1 QAWNVLA
8 LDGSNWQK
16 IDLFN
21 FQTDI
26 EGRVVENISKR
37 CGGFLRQLSLRGCL
51 SVGDAAMRT
60 FAQNCR
66 NIENLNLNGCTKI
79 TDSTCISLS
88 KFCSKLKFLDL
99 TSCVTLTNNS
109 LKAVSEGCR
118 NLEHLNISWCD
129 QMTKDGIEALVRGCG
144 GLRALFLR
152 GCTQL
157 DDEALKH
164 LHKHCPELM
173 TINMQSCT
181 LVSDEGLV
189 SLCRGCHKLEILCLS
204 GCSNITDASLT
215 ALGFNCPRLKILEG
229 ARCSHLTDAGFT
241 VLARNCHEL
250 EKMDLEECILRKGT
264 TNTKIPSTISV
275 PRSVPAL
282 RRSRSGA
289 FGVSAP
295 ALGAAL
301 LRFVQRFCAW
311 CLVLCTWDS
320 VLDAPRRSVHAPRRS
335 TLWRLDARCTHLDA
349 RRLVHA
355 PRRSA
360 LRRFDA
366 RCTYIDAWCVD
377 ASTLGARTSTL
388 DASALRCSVHA
399 PRRSVRRRLDAR
411 CTHLDASTL
420 GACTS
425 TLDASA
431 LRRSVHAPR
440 RLAHRRL
447 DARCTHLDARRFDA
461 RCTHLDAR
469 RFGARR
475 LVRRRLAA
483 RCTRLDARCTHLDAR
498 RFDARYTHL
507 DARRLALRR
516 SVHAPRRATLW
527 RFDAQCT
534 HLDARRFG
542 VRRSCI
548 DASTLSARTTMSG
561 FHRCVT
567 CQAKLPANNPHDD
580 CVSCLGL
587 DHAASALADRAY
599 CQLCAGFQTRTL
611 RQRARK
617 AVGGRSPSSGSSHT
631 ISAPPS
637 SAFTPPVAA
646 QPPRSPSSQ
655 LTAGQRS
662 PARRTRERSRS
673 PSSRGARPRRES
685 RSRSRSPRRRRY
697 SRSPRRGRR
706 HQETSG
712 VAELTSKM
720 SQFMEV
726 MMGQQSLLMT
736 LANVVPRAPELPT
749 GPVAGQPVVPPPV
762 PHGQPQEVW
771 DVDAVSRD
779 ASDAEPL
786 FEEGTEPEVTSQH
799 SEQDDPEVLDTNDPM
814 WSVVERAA
822 RHLGVDWPAS
832 EPTRR
837 SLFELPSA
845 HTLQSRILPAFPD
858 FIKEVQSTWGA
869 PASTPATS
877 RKAAAFNMHGASEAG
892 LASFPPVG
900 AAFAALVKAP
910 TLSGLA
916 KDPSC
921 PNRQCRITEAH
932 LKKGYAAATE
942 AVRLSNVASLLTVYQ
957 AALLRDLPEC
967 PSAALRTELGTV
979 AQLLVKLAQLNARA
993 QGRSIASLVVARRQ
1007 LWLSQARVQEPDKV
1021 PLLDAPI
1028 SPGHTFGPAVEEMLQ
1043 RSVKAREASQQ
1054 LAKMWPS
1061 KPFQPR
1067 RPQERQWRRAPPQQ
1081 QAQSRGSMTAPSGV
1095 SARGQP
1101 AFVTDNTLVQLSIHC
1116 PRLQALSLSHC
1127 ELITDDGIRHLSNS
1141 TCGHERLQVVELD
1154 NCPLITDVTLEHLK
1168 SCPNLERI
1176 ELYDCQQVTRL
1187 GIKRIRAHLPEIKVH
1202 AYFAPVTPPPSVGGS
1217 GQRLCRCCII
1227 L

>member
-1 QAWNVLA
+1 MKHSNQTKAIPDMA
-8 LDGSNWQK
+8 LTERINESSTVTEVSCHVSG
-16 IDLFN
+16 FYPP
-21 FQTDI
+21 
-26 EGRVVENISKR
+26 EVEVRWVSDR
-37 CGGFLRQLSLRGCL
+37 QRQLED
-51 SVGDAAMRT
+51 SVQSGMLLPN
-60 FAQNCR
+60 Q
-66 NIENLNLNGCTKI
+66 
-79 TDSTCISLS
+79 
-88 KFCSKLKFLDL
+88 
-99 TSCVTLTNNS
+99 
-109 LKAVSEGCR
+109 
-118 NLEHLNISWCD
+118 
-129 QMTKDGIEALVRGCG
+129 DG
-144 GLRALFLR
+144 
-152 GCTQL
+152 TYQ
-157 DDEALKH
+157 
-164 LHKHCPELM
+164 
-173 TINMQSCT
+173 
-181 LVSDEGLV
+181 
-189 SLCRGCHKLEILCLS
+189 
-204 GCSNITDASLT
+204 
-215 ALGFNCPRLKILEG
+215 
-229 ARCSHLTDAGFT
+229 
-241 VLARNCHEL
+241 
-250 EKMDLEECILRKGT
+250 LRKT
-264 TNTKIPSTISV
+264 LMLYPEE
-275 PRSVPAL
+275 L
-282 RRSRSGA
+282 RRHNYSCQVEHSSFPNTRTLKWGRKREETGGVFGA
-289 FGVSAP
+289 S

-301 LRFVQRFCAW
+301 RRFVQRFCAS

-320 VLDAPRRSVHAPRRS
+320 VLDAPRRF
-335 TLWRLDARCTHLDA
+335 DARCTHLDA
-349 RRLVHA
+349 RCVDARCTHLDT
-355 PRRSA
+355 
-360 LRRFDA
+360 RRFDA
-366 RCTYIDAWCVD
+366 RCTYIDARRLVRRRSVHAPRRFG

-388 DASALRCSVHA
+388 DASAL
-399 PRRSVRRRLDAR
+399 DAWR
-411 CTHLDASTL
+411 IDASTL
-420 GACTS
+420 GARASTLDALTLGARTS

-431 LRRSVHAPR
+431 LDASA
-440 RLAHRRL
+440 L
-447 DARCTHLDARRFDA
+447 DASTLGARTSTLGARTSTLRRFDA

-475 LVRRRLAA
+475 SVHAPP
-483 RCTRLDARCTHLDAR
+483 
-498 RFDARYTHL
+498 
-507 DARRLALRR
+507 R
-516 SVHAPRRATLW
+516 SVHAPRRFGASTLGA
-527 RFDAQCT
+527 RT
-534 HLDARRFG
+534 STLDASTLGARTSTLDASALRRSVYAPRRF
-542 VRRSCI
+542 S
-548 DASTLSARTTMSG
+548 ASTLSARTTMSG

-567 CQAKLPANNPHDD
+567 CQAKLPASDPHDD
-580 CVSCLGL
+580 CVSCLGP

-631 ISAPPS
+631 ILAPPS
-637 SAFTPPVAA
+637 SAFTPPVVA

-662 PARRTRERSRS
+662 PARRARERSRS

-685 RSRSRSPRRRRY
+685 RSRSRLPRRRRY

-749 GPVAGQPVVPPPV
+749 GPVAGQLVVPPPV

-771 DVDAVSRD
+771 DVYAVSRD

-786 FEEGTEPEVTSQH
+786 FDEGTEPEVTSQH

-1101 AFVTDNTLVQLSIHC
+1101 AFVRPQRGGWR
-1116 PRLQALSLSHC
+1116 PR
-1127 ELITDDGIRHLSNS
+1127 GGGKPRP
-1141 TCGHERLQVVELD
+1141 R
-1154 NCPLITDVTLEHLK
+1154 
-1168 SCPNLERI
+1168 
-1176 ELYDCQQVTRL
+1176 
-1187 GIKRIRAHLPEIKVH
+1187 
-1202 AYFAPVTPPPSVGGS
+1202 GS
-1217 GQRLCRCCII
+1217 GQAPQPHFNSDNGGSNVWLIAVVCGLVILLVGLVLGVVWMVRKKKNNRRNSATGRGQQPINIRLSVMAVTRRGLPSDEKKACGSAGIGTAGTEIPERE
-1227 L
+1227 LK

>member
-1 QAWNVLA
+1 
-8 LDGSNWQK
+8 
-16 IDLFN
+16 
-21 FQTDI
+21 
-26 EGRVVENISKR
+26 
-37 CGGFLRQLSLRGCL
+37 
-51 SVGDAAMRT
+51 M
-60 FAQNCR
+60 
-66 NIENLNLNGCTKI
+66 
-79 TDSTCISLS
+79 
-88 KFCSKLKFLDL
+88 
-99 TSCVTLTNNS
+99 
-109 LKAVSEGCR
+109 
-118 NLEHLNISWCD
+118 HLN
-129 QMTKDGIEALVRGCG
+129 A
-144 GLRALFLR
+144 
-152 GCTQL
+152 
-157 DDEALKH
+157 
-164 LHKHCPELM
+164 
-173 TINMQSCT
+173 
-181 LVSDEGLV
+181 
-189 SLCRGCHKLEILCLS
+189 
-204 GCSNITDASLT
+204 
-215 ALGFNCPRLKILEG
+215 
-229 ARCSHLTDAGFT
+229 
-241 VLARNCHEL
+241 
-250 EKMDLEECILRKGT
+250 
-264 TNTKIPSTISV
+264 
-275 PRSVPAL
+275 
-282 RRSRSGA
+282 
-289 FGVSAP
+289 
-295 ALGAAL
+295 
-301 LRFVQRFCAW
+301 
-311 CLVLCTWDS
+311 
-320 VLDAPRRSVHAPRRS
+320 RRSVHAPRRFGAS
-335 TLWRLDARCTHLDA
+335 TLGAHTSTLGARRLARRRLDAQCTRLDASALRRSVHAPRRFGARRLAHRRVDARCTHLDA
-349 RRLVHA
+349 RRSTLGASTRRRSVHA

-360 LRRFDA
+360 L
-366 RCTYIDAWCVD
+366 DAWRVD

-388 DASALRCSVHA
+388 NASAFRRSAFLVSALLHLVQRFGALCSASALGAYARTSTLNASAFRRSVHAPPRSVHAPRRFGASTLSARTSTLNASAFRRSVHAPPRSVHAPRRFGASTLSARTSTLNASAFRRSVHAPPRSVHA
-399 PRRSVRRRLDAR
+399 PRRSTLGASTPRRSVHAPRRSMHAPRRSTLRRFDAR
-411 CTHLDASTL
+411 CTHLDARRFGASTL
-420 GACTS
+420 GARTS

-440 RLAHRRL
+440 RSTLRRSTL
-447 DARCTHLDARRFDA
+447 GASTPRRSVHAPRRSTLRRFDA

-469 RFGARR
+469 RFGAST
-475 LVRRRLAA
+475 LGVR
-483 RCTRLDARCTHLDAR
+483 TST
-498 RFDARYTHL
+498 
-507 DARRLALRR
+507 LRR
-516 SVHAPRRATLW
+516 STL
-527 RFDAQCT
+527 
-534 HLDARRFG
+534 G
-542 VRRSCI
+542 
-548 DASTLSARTTMSG
+548 ASTLSVRTTMSG

-567 CQAKLPANNPHDD
+567 CQAKLPASDPHDD
-580 CVSCLGL
+580 CVSCLGP

-1101 AFVTDNTLVQLSIHC
+1101 AFVRPQRGGWR
-1116 PRLQALSLSHC
+1116 PR
-1127 ELITDDGIRHLSNS
+1127 GGGRP
-1141 TCGHERLQVVELD
+1141 R
-1154 NCPLITDVTLEHLK
+1154 P
-1168 SCPNLERI
+1168 R
-1176 ELYDCQQVTRL
+1176 
-1187 GIKRIRAHLPEIKVH
+1187 
-1202 AYFAPVTPPPSVGGS
+1202 GS
-1217 GQRLCRCCII
+1217 GQAPRERAQPKQP
-1227 L
+1227 

>member
-1 QAWNVLA
+1 MAN
-8 LDGSNWQK
+8 
-16 IDLFN
+16 
-21 FQTDI
+21 
-26 EGRVVENISKR
+26 
-37 CGGFLRQLSLRGCL
+37 
-51 SVGDAAMRT
+51 
-60 FAQNCR
+60 
-66 NIENLNLNGCTKI
+66 
-79 TDSTCISLS
+79 
-88 KFCSKLKFLDL
+88 
-99 TSCVTLTNNS
+99 
-109 LKAVSEGCR
+109 
-118 NLEHLNISWCD
+118 
-129 QMTKDGIEALVRGCG
+129 
-144 GLRALFLR
+144 
-152 GCTQL
+152 
-157 DDEALKH
+157 
-164 LHKHCPELM
+164 
-173 TINMQSCT
+173 
-181 LVSDEGLV
+181 
-189 SLCRGCHKLEILCLS
+189 
-204 GCSNITDASLT
+204 
-215 ALGFNCPRLKILEG
+215 
-229 ARCSHLTDAGFT
+229 
-241 VLARNCHEL
+241 
-250 EKMDLEECILRKGT
+250 GT
-264 TNTKIPSTISV
+264 TENTRCLVNTFQV
-275 PRSVPAL
+275 FGDV
-282 RRSRSGA
+282 GA

-320 VLDAPRRSVHAPRRS
+320 VLDAPRRSTLGAS
-335 TLWRLDARCTHLDA
+335 TLGAHTSTLGARRLVPRRLDARCTHLDA
-349 RRLVHA
+349 RR
-355 PRRSA
+355 
-360 LRRFDA
+360 F
-366 RCTYIDAWCVD
+366 
-377 ASTLGARTSTL
+377 GA
-388 DASALRCSVHA
+388 
-399 PRRSVRRRLDAR
+399 
-411 CTHLDASTL
+411 
-420 GACTS
+420 
-425 TLDASA
+425 
-431 LRRSVHAPR
+431 R

-447 DARCTHLDARRFDA
+447 DARCTHLDARRF
-461 RCTHLDAR
+461 
-469 RFGARR
+469 GARR
-475 LVRRRLAA
+475 LAHRRLDA

-498 RFDARYTHL
+498 RFG
-507 DARRLALRR
+507 ARRLAHRR
-516 SVHAPRRATLW
+516 L
-527 RFDAQCT
+527 DARCTRLDARCT

-542 VRRSCI
+542 ASTLGAHTSTLGARRLVPRRLDARCTHLDARRFGARRLAHRRLDARCTHLDARRFGARRLAHRRLDARCTHLDARRFGARRLAHRRLDARCTHLDARRFGARRLAHRRLDARCTHLDARRFGASTLGAHTSTLGARRLVPRRLDARCTHLDARRFGARRLAHRRLDARCTHLDARRFGARRLAHRRLDARCTHLDARRFGARRLAHRRLDARCTHLDARRFGARRLAHRRLDARCTHLDARRFGARRLAHRRLDARCTHLDARRFGASTLGARTSTLDASALDAWRIDASTLGARTSTLDASALDARRIDASTLGARASTLGARTSTLDALALRHSVHAPRRSTLRRSTLGASTPRRSVHAPRRLTLRRFDAQRTHLDASALNAQRI
-548 DASTLSARTTMSG
+548 GASTLSARTTMSG

-567 CQAKLPANNPHDD
+567 CQAKLPASDPHDD
-580 CVSCLGL
+580 CVLCLGP

-599 CQLCAGFQTRTL
+599 CQLCVGFQTRAL

-631 ISAPPS
+631 ISATPS
-637 SAFTPPVAA
+637 SAFTPPVVA

-662 PARRTRERSRS
+662 PARRARERSRS
-673 PSSRGARPRRES
+673 PSSRGARPRRGS
-685 RSRSRSPRRRRY
+685 RSRSQSPRRRRY
-697 SRSPRRGRR
+697 SRSPRRGRQR
-706 HQETSG
+706 QETSG

-749 GPVAGQPVVPPPV
+749 GPVAGQLVVPPPV

-786 FEEGTEPEVTSQH
+786 FDEGTEPEVTSQH
-799 SEQDDPEVLDTNDPM
+799 SEQDDPEVLDTNDPT

-869 PASTPATS
+869 PASIPATS

-900 AAFAALVKAP
+900 AAFAALVKAS
-910 TLSGLA
+910 TLSGPA

-1101 AFVTDNTLVQLSIHC
+1101 AFVRPQRGGWR
-1116 PRLQALSLSHC
+1116 PR
-1127 ELITDDGIRHLSNS
+1127 GGGKPRP
-1141 TCGHERLQVVELD
+1141 R
-1154 NCPLITDVTLEHLK
+1154 
-1168 SCPNLERI
+1168 
-1176 ELYDCQQVTRL
+1176 
-1187 GIKRIRAHLPEIKVH
+1187 
-1202 AYFAPVTPPPSVGGS
+1202 GS
-1217 GQRLCRCCII
+1217 GQAPQKISY
-1227 L
+1227 

>member
-1 QAWNVLA
+1 
-8 LDGSNWQK
+8 
-16 IDLFN
+16 
-21 FQTDI
+21 
-26 EGRVVENISKR
+26 
-37 CGGFLRQLSLRGCL
+37 
-51 SVGDAAMRT
+51 M
-60 FAQNCR
+60 
-66 NIENLNLNGCTKI
+66 
-79 TDSTCISLS
+79 
-88 KFCSKLKFLDL
+88 
-99 TSCVTLTNNS
+99 
-109 LKAVSEGCR
+109 
-118 NLEHLNISWCD
+118 
-129 QMTKDGIEALVRGCG
+129 
-144 GLRALFLR
+144 
-152 GCTQL
+152 
-157 DDEALKH
+157 
-164 LHKHCPELM
+164 
-173 TINMQSCT
+173 
-181 LVSDEGLV
+181 
-189 SLCRGCHKLEILCLS
+189 
-204 GCSNITDASLT
+204 
-215 ALGFNCPRLKILEG
+215 
-229 ARCSHLTDAGFT
+229 
-241 VLARNCHEL
+241 
-250 EKMDLEECILRKGT
+250 
-264 TNTKIPSTISV
+264 
-275 PRSVPAL
+275 
-282 RRSRSGA
+282 
-289 FGVSAP
+289 
-295 ALGAAL
+295 LGAS
-301 LRFVQRFCAW
+301 
-311 CLVLCTWDS
+311 T
-320 VLDAPRRSVHAPRRS
+320 PRRS
-335 TLWRLDARCTHLDA
+335 
-349 RRLVHA
+349 VHA

-366 RCTYIDAWCVD
+366 RCTYIDARRSTHGASTPRRSVHAPRRSVHAPRRSVHTPRRSTLCARTSTLDASALDAWRIDASTLGARTSTFDARCTHLD
-377 ASTLGARTSTL
+377 ARRFGASTLGARTSTL
-388 DASALRCSVHA
+388 DASAL
-399 PRRSVRRRLDAR
+399 D
-411 CTHLDASTL
+411 T
-420 GACTS
+420 
-425 TLDASA
+425 
-431 LRRSVHAPR
+431 
-440 RLAHRRL
+440 
-447 DARCTHLDARRFDA
+447 
-461 RCTHLDAR
+461 
-469 RFGARR
+469 
-475 LVRRRLAA
+475 
-483 RCTRLDARCTHLDAR
+483 
-498 RFDARYTHL
+498 
-507 DARRLALRR
+507 
-516 SVHAPRRATLW
+516 W
-527 RFDAQCT
+527 
-534 HLDARRFG
+534 
-542 VRRSCI
+542 CI
-548 DASTLSARTTMSG
+548 DALMLSPRTTMSG

-567 CQAKLPANNPHDD
+567 CQAKLPASDPHDD
-580 CVSCLGL
+580 CVSCLGQ

-1043 RSVKAREASQQ
+1043 RSVKEHEASQQ

-1067 RPQERQWRRAPPQQ
+1067 RPQERQWRIAPPQQ
-1081 QAQSRGSMTAPSGV
+1081 QAQSRGSKTAPSV

-1101 AFVTDNTLVQLSIHC
+1101 AFARPQRRGWRPRGGGKPC
-1116 PRLQALSLSHC
+1116 PRGSDQAP
-1127 ELITDDGIRHLSNS
+1127 R
-1141 TCGHERLQVVELD
+1141 ERAQ
-1154 NCPLITDVTLEHLK
+1154 P
-1168 SCPNLERI
+1168 
-1176 ELYDCQQVTRL
+1176 
-1187 GIKRIRAHLPEIKVH
+1187 KRP
-1202 AYFAPVTPPPSVGGS
+1202 
-1217 GQRLCRCCII
+1217 
-1227 L
+1227 

>member
-1 QAWNVLA
+1 MLGARTST
-8 LDGSNWQK
+8 LDARCTHLDARCFGTSTLGARTSTLDARCVDTSTLGARTSMLDARCTHLDTRRFDARCTY
-16 IDLFN
+16 IDA
-21 FQTDI
+21 
-26 EGRVVENISKR
+26 RR
-37 CGGFLRQLSLRGCL
+37 
-51 SVGDAAMRT
+51 
-60 FAQNCR
+60 
-66 NIENLNLNGCTKI
+66 
-79 TDSTCISLS
+79 
-88 KFCSKLKFLDL
+88 
-99 TSCVTLTNNS
+99 
-109 LKAVSEGCR
+109 
-118 NLEHLNISWCD
+118 
-129 QMTKDGIEALVRGCG
+129 LVRRR
-144 GLRALFLR
+144 LDTR
-152 GCTQL
+152 CTHL
-157 DDEALKH
+157 DARCTH
-164 LHKHCPELM
+164 LDARRFCA
-173 TINMQSCT
+173 ST
-181 LVSDEGLV
+181 LGARTSTLDAW
-189 SLCRGCHKLEILCLS
+189 HI
-204 GCSNITDASLT
+204 DASTL
-215 ALGFNCPRLKILEG
+215 G
-229 ARCSHLTDAGFT
+229 ART
-241 VLARNCHEL
+241 
-250 EKMDLEECILRKGT
+250 
-264 TNTKIPSTISV
+264 ST
-275 PRSVPAL
+275 L
-282 RRSRSGA
+282 RRSVHATRRFGARRLVHAPRRS
-289 FGVSAP
+289 VHAP
-295 ALGAAL
+295 RCST
-301 LRFVQRFCAW
+301 LRR
-311 CLVLCTWDS
+311 S
-320 VLDAPRRSVHAPRRS
+320 VHAPRRSVHAPRRS
-335 TLWRLDARCTHLDA
+335 TLRRFDTRCTHLDA
-349 RRLVHA
+349 RR
-355 PRRSA
+355 
-360 LRRFDA
+360 
-366 RCTYIDAWCVD
+366 
-377 ASTLGARTSTL
+377 
-388 DASALRCSVHA
+388 
-399 PRRSVRRRLDAR
+399 
-411 CTHLDASTL
+411 
-420 GACTS
+420 
-425 TLDASA
+425 
-431 LRRSVHAPR
+431 
-440 RLAHRRL
+440 
-447 DARCTHLDARRFDA
+447 THLDARR
-461 RCTHLDAR
+461 
-469 RFGARR
+469 
-475 LVRRRLAA
+475 
-483 RCTRLDARCTHLDAR
+483 
-498 RFDARYTHL
+498 
-507 DARRLALRR
+507 
-516 SVHAPRRATLW
+516 
-527 RFDAQCT
+527 
-534 HLDARRFG
+534 
-542 VRRSCI
+542 I

-567 CQAKLPANNPHDD
+567 CQAKLPASDPHDD
-580 CVSCLGL
+580 CVSCLGP

-631 ISAPPS
+631 ISSPPS
-637 SAFTPPVAA
+637 SAFTPPVAT

-720 SQFMEV
+720 LQFMEV

-749 GPVAGQPVVPPPV
+749 GPVAGQFVVPPPV

-786 FEEGTEPEVTSQH
+786 FDEGTEPEVTSQH

-1101 AFVTDNTLVQLSIHC
+1101 AFVRPQRGGWR
-1116 PRLQALSLSHC
+1116 PR
-1127 ELITDDGIRHLSNS
+1127 GGGKPRP
-1141 TCGHERLQVVELD
+1141 R
-1154 NCPLITDVTLEHLK
+1154 
-1168 SCPNLERI
+1168 
-1176 ELYDCQQVTRL
+1176 
-1187 GIKRIRAHLPEIKVH
+1187 
-1202 AYFAPVTPPPSVGGS
+1202 GS
-1217 GQRLCRCCII
+1217 GQAPRERAQPKQP
-1227 L
+1227 

>member
-1 QAWNVLA
+1 MPHLP
-8 LDGSNWQK
+8 WQ
-16 IDLFN
+16 IGHIAN
-21 FQTDI
+21 YMQ
-26 EGRVVENISKR
+26 
-37 CGGFLRQLSLRGCL
+37 GFKHAPFAREQGRQLGVVPHPRGRP
-51 SVGDAAMRT
+51 G
-60 FAQNCR
+60 
-66 NIENLNLNGCTKI
+66 
-79 TDSTCISLS
+79 
-88 KFCSKLKFLDL
+88 
-99 TSCVTLTNNS
+99 
-109 LKAVSEGCR
+109 
-118 NLEHLNISWCD
+118 
-129 QMTKDGIEALVRGCG
+129 
-144 GLRALFLR
+144 
-152 GCTQL
+152 
-157 DDEALKH
+157 
-164 LHKHCPELM
+164 
-173 TINMQSCT
+173 
-181 LVSDEGLV
+181 
-189 SLCRGCHKLEILCLS
+189 
-204 GCSNITDASLT
+204 
-215 ALGFNCPRLKILEG
+215 
-229 ARCSHLTDAGFT
+229 
-241 VLARNCHEL
+241 
-250 EKMDLEECILRKGT
+250 
-264 TNTKIPSTISV
+264 
-275 PRSVPAL
+275 
-282 RRSRSGA
+282 RSR
-289 FGVSAP
+289 
-295 ALGAAL
+295 
-301 LRFVQRFCAW
+301 
-311 CLVLCTWDS
+311 
-320 VLDAPRRSVHAPRRS
+320 
-335 TLWRLDARCTHLDA
+335 
-349 RRLVHA
+349 
-355 PRRSA
+355 
-360 LRRFDA
+360 
-366 RCTYIDAWCVD
+366 
-377 ASTLGARTSTL
+377 
-388 DASALRCSVHA
+388 
-399 PRRSVRRRLDAR
+399 
-411 CTHLDASTL
+411 
-420 GACTS
+420 
-425 TLDASA
+425 
-431 LRRSVHAPR
+431 
-440 RLAHRRL
+440 
-447 DARCTHLDARRFDA
+447 
-461 RCTHLDAR
+461 
-469 RFGARR
+469 
-475 LVRRRLAA
+475 
-483 RCTRLDARCTHLDAR
+483 
-498 RFDARYTHL
+498 
-507 DARRLALRR
+507 
-516 SVHAPRRATLW
+516 
-527 RFDAQCT
+527 
-534 HLDARRFG
+534 
-542 VRRSCI
+542 
-548 DASTLSARTTMSG
+548 
-561 FHRCVT
+561 
-567 CQAKLPANNPHDD
+567 
-580 CVSCLGL
+580 
-587 DHAASALADRAY
+587 
-599 CQLCAGFQTRTL
+599 
-611 RQRARK
+611 
-617 AVGGRSPSSGSSHT
+617 SSGSSHT
-631 ISAPPS
+631 ISAPQS

-673 PSSRGARPRRES
+673 TSSRGARPGRES

-1081 QAQSRGSMTAPSGV
+1081 QAQSRGSKTTPSGV

-1101 AFVTDNTLVQLSIHC
+1101 AFARPQRGGWRPRGGGKPRPRGSGQAPRERFAQHQTLYQHLASPLCGSANASASVLAFHARYLCFGARAPALLVSVLLRLVQRFCAWCLVLCTWVQCLTHLDAR
-1116 PRLQALSLSHC
+1116 RLAAPAEGSEGGDEAPHPEQELPQASLS
-1127 ELITDDGIRHLSNS
+1127 
-1141 TCGHERLQVVELD
+1141 CGH
-1154 NCPLITDVTLEHLK
+1154 
-1168 SCPNLERI
+1168 
-1176 ELYDCQQVTRL
+1176 
-1187 GIKRIRAHLPEIKVH
+1187 
-1202 AYFAPVTPPPSVGGS
+1202 GGS
-1217 GQRLCRCCII
+1217 GPRAAAEGEEITPPEADAGSAEPALTLVSGARKGGEEPERAEGGALEADPLPEVQRGQETGPQGPVPVTEGGALKADPLPEVQRGQETGPQGPVPVTEGAQEEPLKQLPPRASLSGGGEGSGPRAAVGGETGAFPVTDAEAGEGPERVYPLSLGEGGEGPERVDPLPSRAEDGPETVPRTSKEGPRAGTKPSGSAAYAERPSAPPKSRVQTVPARVPPPISPAVSPGGDAGGVGENKDKTQRAHPPT
-1227 L
+1227 

>member
-1 QAWNVLA
+1 
-8 LDGSNWQK
+8 
-16 IDLFN
+16 
-21 FQTDI
+21 
-26 EGRVVENISKR
+26 
-37 CGGFLRQLSLRGCL
+37 
-51 SVGDAAMRT
+51 M
-60 FAQNCR
+60 
-66 NIENLNLNGCTKI
+66 
-79 TDSTCISLS
+79 
-88 KFCSKLKFLDL
+88 
-99 TSCVTLTNNS
+99 
-109 LKAVSEGCR
+109 
-118 NLEHLNISWCD
+118 
-129 QMTKDGIEALVRGCG
+129 
-144 GLRALFLR
+144 
-152 GCTQL
+152 
-157 DDEALKH
+157 
-164 LHKHCPELM
+164 
-173 TINMQSCT
+173 
-181 LVSDEGLV
+181 
-189 SLCRGCHKLEILCLS
+189 
-204 GCSNITDASLT
+204 
-215 ALGFNCPRLKILEG
+215 
-229 ARCSHLTDAGFT
+229 
-241 VLARNCHEL
+241 
-250 EKMDLEECILRKGT
+250 
-264 TNTKIPSTISV
+264 
-275 PRSVPAL
+275 
-282 RRSRSGA
+282 
-289 FGVSAP
+289 
-295 ALGAAL
+295 
-301 LRFVQRFCAW
+301 
-311 CLVLCTWDS
+311 
-320 VLDAPRRSVHAPRRS
+320 
-335 TLWRLDARCTHLDA
+335 RLDARCTH
-349 RRLVHA
+349 
-355 PRRSA
+355 
-360 LRRFDA
+360 
-366 RCTYIDAWCVD
+366 
-377 ASTLGARTSTL
+377 
-388 DASALRCSVHA
+388 
-399 PRRSVRRRLDAR
+399 
-411 CTHLDASTL
+411 
-420 GACTS
+420 
-425 TLDASA
+425 LDASA

-440 RLAHRRL
+440 RSRL
-447 DARCTHLDARRFDA
+447 RCSTLG
-461 RCTHLDAR
+461 TS
-469 RFGARR
+469 
-475 LVRRRLAA
+475 
-483 RCTRLDARCTHLDAR
+483 TP
-498 RFDARYTHL
+498 
-507 DARRLALRR
+507 RR
-516 SVHAPRRATLW
+516 SVHAPRRSVHAPRRSTLR
-527 RFDAQCT
+527 RFDAQRT
-534 HLDARRFG
+534 HLDASALDARRIG
-542 VRRSCI
+542 
-548 DASTLSARTTMSG
+548 ASTLSARTTMSG

-567 CQAKLPANNPHDD
+567 CQAKLPASDPHED
-580 CVSCLGL
+580 CVLCLGP

-631 ISAPPS
+631 ILAPPS
-637 SAFTPPVAA
+637 SAFTPPVVA

-662 PARRTRERSRS
+662 PAMRTRERSRS
-673 PSSRGARPRRES
+673 PSSRGARPCRES
-685 RSRSRSPRRRRY
+685 RSRSRSPRRRMY

-720 SQFMEV
+720 SQFMKV

-736 LANVVPRAPELPT
+736 LANVVPLAPELPT
-749 GPVAGQPVVPPPV
+749 GPVTGQLVVPPPV

-786 FEEGTEPEVTSQH
+786 FDEGTEPEVTSQH
-799 SEQDDPEVLDTNDPM
+799 SEQDDSEVVDTNDPM

-822 RHLGVDWPAS
+822 RHLGVDRPAS

-845 HTLQSRILPAFPD
+845 QTLQSRILPAFPD

-869 PASTPATS
+869 PASNPATS

-910 TLSGLA
+910 SLSGLA

-1101 AFVTDNTLVQLSIHC
+1101 AFVRPQRGGWR
-1116 PRLQALSLSHC
+1116 PR
-1127 ELITDDGIRHLSNS
+1127 GGGKPRP
-1141 TCGHERLQVVELD
+1141 R
-1154 NCPLITDVTLEHLK
+1154 
-1168 SCPNLERI
+1168 
-1176 ELYDCQQVTRL
+1176 
-1187 GIKRIRAHLPEIKVH
+1187 
-1202 AYFAPVTPPPSVGGS
+1202 GS
-1217 GQRLCRCCII
+1217 GQAPRIAELYITADRDWEFLGGDAQLAEHCPGREGLGRQGNPRLTAHQRSLWPIGHLWFCSGATRSVLSSGTIGLVALLWTCSAKNDGLAGACFGGRVLQPPFSESAGGLRAFKKKKRRVILHRTPALPCPAVELTLLDCLSPPSRCA
-1227 L
+1227 

>member
-1 QAWNVLA
+1 MDTTRPSPFEESVAGKVTRQHGYDKGLPPRRRAWLEGS
-8 LDGSNWQK
+8 LDSM
-16 IDLFN
+16 DM
-21 FQTDI
+21 TRPSP
-26 EGRVVENISKR
+26 EEESVAGRVT
-37 CGGFLRQLSLRGCL
+37 RQHGYDR
-51 SVGDAAMRT
+51 
-60 FAQNCR
+60 
-66 NIENLNLNGCTKI
+66 
-79 TDSTCISLS
+79 
-88 KFCSKLKFLDL
+88 
-99 TSCVTLTNNS
+99 
-109 LKAVSEGCR
+109 
-118 NLEHLNISWCD
+118 
-129 QMTKDGIEALVRGCG
+129 QMTIHAPRRFGA
-144 GLRALFLR
+144 
-152 GCTQL
+152 
-157 DDEALKH
+157 
-164 LHKHCPELM
+164 
-173 TINMQSCT
+173 ST
-181 LVSDEGLV
+181 LGAHTSTL
-189 SLCRGCHKLEILCLS
+189 
-204 GCSNITDASLT
+204 
-215 ALGFNCPRLKILEG
+215 G
-229 ARCSHLTDAGFT
+229 ARRLVPRRSVHAPRRSVHAPTHLTLRRFDARCT
-241 VLARNCHEL
+241 YIDAR
-250 EKMDLEECILRKGT
+250 R
-264 TNTKIPSTISV
+264 STLGAST
-275 PRSVPAL
+275 PRRSVHASRRSVHAPRRSTL
-282 RRSRSGA
+282 RRFDARCTYIDARRST
-289 FGVSAP
+289 
-295 ALGAAL
+295 LGASTPRRSVHASRRSVHAPRRST
-301 LRFVQRFCAW
+301 LRRFDAR
-311 CLVLCTWDS
+311 CTYIDARRSTLGASTPRRS
-320 VLDAPRRSVHAPRRS
+320 VHAPRRSVHAPRRS
-335 TLWRLDARCTHLDA
+335 TL
-349 RRLVHA
+349 
-355 PRRSA
+355 
-360 LRRFDA
+360 RRFDA
-366 RCTYIDAWCVD
+366 RCTYIDARRSTLGASTPRRSVHAPRRSVHAPRRSTLRRFDARCTHLD
-377 ASTLGARTSTL
+377 ARHFGASTLGARTSTL
-388 DASALRCSVHA
+388 DASALDAWRIDASTLGARASTLGARASTLDARTSTLDASTPRRSVHA
-399 PRRSVRRRLDAR
+399 PRRSVHAPRRSV
-411 CTHLDASTL
+411 HAS
-420 GACTS
+420 
-425 TLDASA
+425 
-431 LRRSVHAPR
+431 RRSVHAPR
-440 RLAHRRL
+440 RSTLRRSTL
-447 DARCTHLDARRFDA
+447 GASTPRRSVHA
-461 RCTHLDAR
+461 S
-469 RFGARR
+469 
-475 LVRRRLAA
+475 
-483 RCTRLDARCTHLDAR
+483 
-498 RFDARYTHL
+498 
-507 DARRLALRR
+507 RR
-516 SVHAPRRATLW
+516 SVHAPRRST
-527 RFDAQCT
+527 
-534 HLDARRFG
+534 
-542 VRRSCI
+542 VRRSTLGASTLS
-548 DASTLSARTTMSG
+548 ASTLSARTTMSG

-567 CQAKLPANNPHDD
+567 CQAKLPASDPHDD
-580 CVSCLGL
+580 CVSCLGP

-611 RQRARK
+611 HQRVRK

-655 LTAGQRS
+655 LSAGQRS

-673 PSSRGARPRRES
+673 PCSRGARPRRES

-736 LANVVPRAPELPT
+736 LANVVPRALDLPT
-749 GPVAGQPVVPPPV
+749 GPIAGQPVVPPPV

-845 HTLQSRILPAFPD
+845 QTLQSRILPAFPD

-1054 LAKMWPS
+1054 LAKMWTS

-1067 RPQERQWRRAPPQQ
+1067 RPQEHQ
-1081 QAQSRGSMTAPSGV
+1081 
-1095 SARGQP
+1095 
-1101 AFVTDNTLVQLSIHC
+1101 
-1116 PRLQALSLSHC
+1116 
-1127 ELITDDGIRHLSNS
+1127 
-1141 TCGHERLQVVELD
+1141 
-1154 NCPLITDVTLEHLK
+1154 
-1168 SCPNLERI
+1168 
-1176 ELYDCQQVTRL
+1176 
-1187 GIKRIRAHLPEIKVH
+1187 
-1202 AYFAPVTPPPSVGGS
+1202 
-1217 GQRLCRCCII
+1217 
-1227 L
+1227 

>member
-1 QAWNVLA
+1 MYKPRAPKQNSVITPALQRICLMSFQGLA
-8 LDGSNWQK
+8 LASGLAATMTIAHMLKCGDNIICMNDVYGGTNRY
-16 IDLFN
+16 FR
-21 FQTDI
+21 
-26 EGRVVENISKR
+26 RVASEMGLEVS
-37 CGGFLRQLSLRGCL
+37 F
-51 SVGDAAMRT
+51 VD
-60 FAQNCR
+60 
-66 NIENLNLNGCTKI
+66 CTK
-79 TDSTCISLS
+79 
-88 KFCSKLKFLDL
+88 LD
-99 TSCVTLTNNS
+99 C
-109 LKAVSEGCR
+109 LKAAIKP
-118 NLEHLNISWCD
+118 N
-129 QMTKDGIEALVRGCG
+129 T
-144 GLRALFLR
+144 
-152 GCTQL
+152 
-157 DDEALKH
+157 
-164 LHKHCPELM
+164 
-173 TINMQSCT
+173 
-181 LVSDEGLV
+181 
-189 SLCRGCHKLEILCLS
+189 
-204 GCSNITDASLT
+204 
-215 ALGFNCPRLKILEG
+215 
-229 ARCSHLTDAGFT
+229 
-241 VLARNCHEL
+241 
-250 EKMDLEECILRKGT
+250 KMDKG
-264 TNTKIPSTISV
+264 
-275 PRSVPAL
+275 
-282 RRSRSGA
+282 
-289 FGVSAP
+289 
-295 ALGAAL
+295 
-301 LRFVQRFCAW
+301 CAD
-311 CLVLCTWDS
+311 V
-320 VLDAPRRSVHAPRRS
+320 VHAHNKDIIVVVDNTFMSAYFQARPRV
-335 TLWRLDARCTHLDA
+335 C
-349 RRLVHA
+349 
-355 PRRSA
+355 
-360 LRRFDA
+360 F
-366 RCTYIDAWCVD
+366 
-377 ASTLGARTSTL
+377 GA
-388 DASALRCSVHA
+388 
-399 PRRSVRRRLDAR
+399 
-411 CTHLDASTL
+411 
-420 GACTS
+420 
-425 TLDASA
+425 
-431 LRRSVHAPR
+431 R

-447 DARCTHLDARRFDA
+447 DARCTHLDARRFGASTLGAHTSTLGARRLVPRRLDA

-475 LVRRRLAA
+475 LAHR
-483 RCTRLDARCTHLDAR
+483 RLDARCTHLDAR
-498 RFDARYTHL
+498 RFGARRLAHRRLDARCTHL
-507 DARRLALRR
+507 DARRFGARRLAHRR
-516 SVHAPRRATLW
+516 LDARCTHLDARRFGARRLAHRRLDARCTHLDARRFGARRLAHRRLDARCTHLDARRFGARRLAHRRLDARCTHLDARRFGARRLAHRRLDARCTHLDARRFGARRFGAW
-527 RFDAQCT
+527 RIDAQCT

-542 VRRSCI
+542 ASTLCARTSTLRRSTLGASTPRRSVHAPRRFGASTLC
-548 DASTLSARTTMSG
+548 ARTTTLRRSTLSARTTMSG

-567 CQAKLPANNPHDD
+567 CQAKLPASIPHAD
-580 CVSCLGL
+580 CVSCLGP
-587 DHAASALADRAY
+587 DHAASALADRAC

-726 MMGQQSLLMT
+726 MMGQQSLLMTLANVVPRAPELPTGPVAGQPVVPPPVPHGQPQEVWDVDAVSRDASDAEPLFEEGTEPEQSLLMT

-967 PSAALRTELGTV
+967 PSAALRTELGERTE
-979 AQLLVKLAQLNARA
+979 
-993 QGRSIASLVVARRQ
+993 GRSIASLVVARRQ

-1101 AFVTDNTLVQLSIHC
+1101 VFARPQREGWR
-1116 PRLQALSLSHC
+1116 PR
-1127 ELITDDGIRHLSNS
+1127 GGGKPRP
-1141 TCGHERLQVVELD
+1141 R
-1154 NCPLITDVTLEHLK
+1154 
-1168 SCPNLERI
+1168 
-1176 ELYDCQQVTRL
+1176 
-1187 GIKRIRAHLPEIKVH
+1187 
-1202 AYFAPVTPPPSVGGS
+1202 GS
-1217 GQRLCRCCII
+1217 GQAPPIGAVPSPFDCYLCNRGLKTLHLRMKQHFINAVAVAKFLEADPRVDKVVFPGLPSHPQYELMKRQCTGCPGMITFYIKGDLTNATAFLRNLKLFALAESLGGYESLAEHPAIMTHASVPEEERKVLGISDTLIRLSIGIEDVEDII
-1227 L
+1227 VDLDQALKAARDCVI

>member
-1 QAWNVLA
+1 MLRCFDAQCTHLYARRSTLGADASMLGARASTLGARTSTLDASTLGACTSTLDASA
-8 LDGSNWQK
+8 LDTWR
-16 IDLFN
+16 I
-21 FQTDI
+21 
-26 EGRVVENISKR
+26 
-37 CGGFLRQLSLRGCL
+37 
-51 SVGDAAMRT
+51 
-60 FAQNCR
+60 
-66 NIENLNLNGCTKI
+66 
-79 TDSTCISLS
+79 
-88 KFCSKLKFLDL
+88 
-99 TSCVTLTNNS
+99 
-109 LKAVSEGCR
+109 
-118 NLEHLNISWCD
+118 
-129 QMTKDGIEALVRGCG
+129 
-144 GLRALFLR
+144 
-152 GCTQL
+152 
-157 DDEALKH
+157 
-164 LHKHCPELM
+164 
-173 TINMQSCT
+173 
-181 LVSDEGLV
+181 
-189 SLCRGCHKLEILCLS
+189 
-204 GCSNITDASLT
+204 DASTL
-215 ALGFNCPRLKILEG
+215 
-229 ARCSHLTDAGFT
+229 DA
-241 VLARNCHEL
+241 
-250 EKMDLEECILRKGT
+250 
-264 TNTKIPSTISV
+264 S
-275 PRSVPAL
+275 AL
-282 RRSRSGA
+282 RRLVHAPRRLTLQRST
-289 FGVSAP
+289 
-295 ALGAAL
+295 LGAS
-301 LRFVQRFCAW
+301 
-311 CLVLCTWDS
+311 T
-320 VLDAPRRSVHAPRRS
+320 PRRSVHAPRRS
-335 TLWRLDARCTHLDA
+335 TLRRFDAWCTHLDA
-349 RRLVHA
+349 
-355 PRRSA
+355 SA
-360 LRRFDA
+360 LDA
-366 RCTYIDAWCVD
+366 WRINASTLGARTSTLRLTLRRCTSTLDASALGARTSTLGARTSTLGARTSTLDASALDAWRID

-388 DASALRCSVHA
+388 DASALRRLVHA
-399 PRRSVRRRLDAR
+399 PRRFGTRRLVHQRLDAR
-411 CTHLDASTL
+411 CMHLDA
-420 GACTS
+420 
-425 TLDASA
+425 
-431 LRRSVHAPR
+431 R

-447 DARCTHLDARRFDA
+447 DARCTHLDARCTHLDARRFGASTLGACTSTLRRSTLGASTPRHSVHAPRRSTLRRFDA

-475 LVRRRLAA
+475 
-483 RCTRLDARCTHLDAR
+483 
-498 RFDARYTHL
+498 
-507 DARRLALRR
+507 
-516 SVHAPRRATLW
+516 
-527 RFDAQCT
+527 
-534 HLDARRFG
+534 
-542 VRRSCI
+542 I

-567 CQAKLPANNPHDD
+567 CQAKLPASDPHND
-580 CVSCLGL
+580 CMLCLGP

-617 AVGGRSPSSGSSHT
+617 AVGGHSLSSGSSHT

-655 LTAGQRS
+655 LSAGQRS

-762 PHGQPQEVW
+762 PHGQPKEVW

-779 ASDAEPL
+779 TSNAEPL

-832 EPTRR
+832 EPTRC

-845 HTLQSRILPAFPD
+845 QPLQSRILPAFPD

-869 PASTPATS
+869 PASTPQTS
-877 RKAAAFNMHGASEAG
+877 RKAAAFNMHVASEAG
-892 LASFPPVG
+892 LALFPPVCT
-900 AAFAALVKAP
+900 AFAALVKVP

-921 PNRQCRITEAH
+921 PNKQCRIMEAH
-932 LKKGYAAATE
+932 LKKGYAVATE
-942 AVRLSNVASLLTVYQ
+942 ADRLSNVASLLTLYQ

-967 PSAALRTELGTV
+967 PSAALRTELGAV

-1095 SARGQP
+1095 SACGQP
-1101 AFVTDNTLVQLSIHC
+1101 AFGSGVASATYRFVFFIVTVLKVRSTAAFDTGSVNMVRRRRHRRKKTWEEEEWCTHCMQYGHEEHHCLEVLQDTDLEWEEPERPVPEWEEPEHPAPEWEEPERPQCLCGRSQCIHS
-1116 PRLQALSLSHC
+1116 PRGGSRCVHSPKGGSQCIHSPRGGRLNVHNP
-1127 ELITDDGIRHLSNS
+1127 GIRQQRENTCWCHLLRRGRTVCRSHLASRGRVPAGSAS
-1141 TCGHERLQVVELD
+1141 T
-1154 NCPLITDVTLEHLK
+1154 
-1168 SCPNLERI
+1168 
-1176 ELYDCQQVTRL
+1176 
-1187 GIKRIRAHLPEIKVH
+1187 
-1202 AYFAPVTPPPSVGGS
+1202 SVGGRLATPTS
-1217 GQRLCRCCII
+1217 TSRGRVPACSASSTATSRGSMPTSSSAAAAPRARGGGAAVPRARGGGAAVPRAGRGGAMLFLRVGRLRLLFLRVRRSRLHHQRCHQRCSCWRVQVHCQCS
-1227 L
+1227 LALKVRGPCH

>member
-1 QAWNVLA
+1 MQHNNRLRM
-8 LDGSNWQK
+8 QPR
-16 IDLFN
+16 FP
-21 FQTDI
+21 
-26 EGRVVENISKR
+26 ERENNHQ
-37 CGGFLRQLSLRGCL
+37 G
-51 SVGDAAMRT
+51 MR
-60 FAQNCR
+60 
-66 NIENLNLNGCTKI
+66 
-79 TDSTCISLS
+79 ST
-88 KFCSKLKFLDL
+88 
-99 TSCVTLTNNS
+99 
-109 LKAVSEGCR
+109 
-118 NLEHLNISWCD
+118 
-129 QMTKDGIEALVRGCG
+129 
-144 GLRALFLR
+144 
-152 GCTQL
+152 
-157 DDEALKH
+157 
-164 LHKHCPELM
+164 
-173 TINMQSCT
+173 
-181 LVSDEGLV
+181 
-189 SLCRGCHKLEILCLS
+189 
-204 GCSNITDASLT
+204 
-215 ALGFNCPRLKILEG
+215 
-229 ARCSHLTDAGFT
+229 
-241 VLARNCHEL
+241 
-250 EKMDLEECILRKGT
+250 
-264 TNTKIPSTISV
+264 
-275 PRSVPAL
+275 
-282 RRSRSGA
+282 
-289 FGVSAP
+289 
-295 ALGAAL
+295 LGAS
-301 LRFVQRFCAW
+301 
-311 CLVLCTWDS
+311 T
-320 VLDAPRRSVHAPRRS
+320 PRRSVHAPRRS
-335 TLWRLDARCTHLDA
+335 TLRRFDARCTHLDA
-349 RRLVHA
+349 RRFGASTLGARTSTLDASALRRSVHA
-355 PRRSA
+355 PRRST

-366 RCTYIDAWCVD
+366 RCTHLDARRFGASTLGARTSTLDASALDAWRID

-388 DASALRCSVHA
+388 DASALRRSVHA
-399 PRRSVRRRLDAR
+399 PRRSTLRRFDAR
-411 CTHLDASTL
+411 CTHLDARRFGASTL
-420 GACTS
+420 GARTS

-431 LRRSVHAPR
+431 LRRSVHAPRRSTLRRFDARCTHLDARRFGAR

-447 DARCTHLDARRFDA
+447 DARCTHLDARRFGASTLGA
-461 RCTHLDAR
+461 RTSTLDASALRRSVYAPR

-475 LVRRRLAA
+475 SAPQ
-483 RCTRLDARCTHLDAR
+483 
-498 RFDARYTHL
+498 
-507 DARRLALRR
+507 R
-516 SVHAPRRATLW
+516 SV
-527 RFDAQCT
+527 D
-534 HLDARRFG
+534 
-542 VRRSCI
+542 
-548 DASTLSARTTMSG
+548 
-561 FHRCVT
+561 
-567 CQAKLPANNPHDD
+567 PHDD
-580 CVSCLGL
+580 CVSCLGP

-1101 AFVTDNTLVQLSIHC
+1101 AFVRPQRGGWR
-1116 PRLQALSLSHC
+1116 PR
-1127 ELITDDGIRHLSNS
+1127 GGGRP
-1141 TCGHERLQVVELD
+1141 R
-1154 NCPLITDVTLEHLK
+1154 P
-1168 SCPNLERI
+1168 R
-1176 ELYDCQQVTRL
+1176 
-1187 GIKRIRAHLPEIKVH
+1187 
-1202 AYFAPVTPPPSVGGS
+1202 GS
-1217 GQRLCRCCII
+1217 GQAPRERAQPKQP
-1227 L
+1227 

>member
-1 QAWNVLA
+1 M
-8 LDGSNWQK
+8 
-16 IDLFN
+16 
-21 FQTDI
+21 
-26 EGRVVENISKR
+26 
-37 CGGFLRQLSLRGCL
+37 GGTLKKVYEVFFL
-51 SVGDAAMRT
+51 
-60 FAQNCR
+60 
-66 NIENLNLNGCTKI
+66 
-79 TDSTCISLS
+79 
-88 KFCSKLKFLDL
+88 
-99 TSCVTLTNNS
+99 
-109 LKAVSEGCR
+109 
-118 NLEHLNISWCD
+118 
-129 QMTKDGIEALVRGCG
+129 
-144 GLRALFLR
+144 
-152 GCTQL
+152 
-157 DDEALKH
+157 
-164 LHKHCPELM
+164 
-173 TINMQSCT
+173 
-181 LVSDEGLV
+181 
-189 SLCRGCHKLEILCLS
+189 
-204 GCSNITDASLT
+204 
-215 ALGFNCPRLKILEG
+215 
-229 ARCSHLTDAGFT
+229 
-241 VLARNCHEL
+241 
-250 EKMDLEECILRKGT
+250 
-264 TNTKIPSTISV
+264 
-275 PRSVPAL
+275 
-282 RRSRSGA
+282 
-289 FGVSAP
+289 
-295 ALGAAL
+295 
-301 LRFVQRFCAW
+301 
-311 CLVLCTWDS
+311 
-320 VLDAPRRSVHAPRRS
+320 
-335 TLWRLDARCTHLDA
+335 CTHLDA
-349 RRLVHA
+349 RR
-355 PRRSA
+355 
-360 LRRFDA
+360 F
-366 RCTYIDAWCVD
+366 
-377 ASTLGARTSTL
+377 GA
-388 DASALRCSVHA
+388 
-399 PRRSVRRRLDAR
+399 
-411 CTHLDASTL
+411 
-420 GACTS
+420 
-425 TLDASA
+425 
-431 LRRSVHAPR
+431 R

-447 DARCTHLDARRFDA
+447 DARCTHLDARRFGARRLAHRRLDARCTHLDARRFGASTLGARTSTLDASALRRSVHIHRRSALDAWCLDASTLGARTSTLDASALRRSVHAPRRSTLRRFDARCTHLDARRFGASTLGARTSTLDASALRRSVHAPRRSTLRRFDA

-475 LVRRRLAA
+475 LAHR
-483 RCTRLDARCTHLDAR
+483 RLDARCTHLDAR
-498 RFDARYTHL
+498 RFGASTLGARTSTL
-507 DARRLALRR
+507 DASALRR
-516 SVHAPRRATLW
+516 SVHAPRRSTLR
-527 RFDAQCT
+527 RFDARCT

-542 VRRSCI
+542 ASTLGARTSTLDASALRRSVHAPRRSTLRRSTLGASTPRRSVHAPRRSTLRRFDARCTHL
-548 DASTLSARTTMSG
+548 DARRFGASTLGVRTSTLRRSTLGASTLSVRTTMSG

-567 CQAKLPANNPHDD
+567 CQAKLPASDPHDD
-580 CVSCLGL
+580 CVSCLGP

-1101 AFVTDNTLVQLSIHC
+1101 AFVRPQRGGWR
-1116 PRLQALSLSHC
+1116 PR
-1127 ELITDDGIRHLSNS
+1127 GGGRP
-1141 TCGHERLQVVELD
+1141 R
-1154 NCPLITDVTLEHLK
+1154 P
-1168 SCPNLERI
+1168 R
-1176 ELYDCQQVTRL
+1176 
-1187 GIKRIRAHLPEIKVH
+1187 
-1202 AYFAPVTPPPSVGGS
+1202 GS
-1217 GQRLCRCCII
+1217 GQAPRERAQPKQP
-1227 L
+1227 

>member
-1 QAWNVLA
+1 
-8 LDGSNWQK
+8 
-16 IDLFN
+16 
-21 FQTDI
+21 
-26 EGRVVENISKR
+26 
-37 CGGFLRQLSLRGCL
+37 
-51 SVGDAAMRT
+51 M
-60 FAQNCR
+60 
-66 NIENLNLNGCTKI
+66 LN
-79 TDSTCISLS
+79 
-88 KFCSKLKFLDL
+88 
-99 TSCVTLTNNS
+99 
-109 LKAVSEGCR
+109 
-118 NLEHLNISWCD
+118 
-129 QMTKDGIEALVRGCG
+129 
-144 GLRALFLR
+144 
-152 GCTQL
+152 
-157 DDEALKH
+157 
-164 LHKHCPELM
+164 
-173 TINMQSCT
+173 
-181 LVSDEGLV
+181 
-189 SLCRGCHKLEILCLS
+189 
-204 GCSNITDASLT
+204 AS
-215 ALGFNCPRLKILEG
+215 
-229 ARCSHLTDAGFT
+229 
-241 VLARNCHEL
+241 
-250 EKMDLEECILRKGT
+250 
-264 TNTKIPSTISV
+264 
-275 PRSVPAL
+275 
-282 RRSRSGA
+282 
-289 FGVSAP
+289 
-295 ALGAAL
+295 ALGAC
-301 LRFVQRFCAW
+301 RI
-311 CLVLCTWDS
+311 
-320 VLDAPRRSVHAPRRS
+320 DAS
-335 TLWRLDARCTHLDA
+335 TLGACTSTLDARCTHLDA
-349 RRLVHA
+349 
-355 PRRSA
+355 
-360 LRRFDA
+360 LRFG
-366 RCTYIDAWCVD
+366 V
-377 ASTLGARTSTL
+377 STLGARTSTL
-388 DASALRCSVHA
+388 DASAF
-399 PRRSVRRRLDAR
+399 
-411 CTHLDASTL
+411 
-420 GACTS
+420 
-425 TLDASA
+425 
-431 LRRSVHAPR
+431 
-440 RLAHRRL
+440 
-447 DARCTHLDARRFDA
+447 DARR
-461 RCTHLDAR
+461 
-469 RFGARR
+469 
-475 LVRRRLAA
+475 
-483 RCTRLDARCTHLDAR
+483 
-498 RFDARYTHL
+498 
-507 DARRLALRR
+507 
-516 SVHAPRRATLW
+516 
-527 RFDAQCT
+527 
-534 HLDARRFG
+534 
-542 VRRSCI
+542 I

-567 CQAKLPANNPHDD
+567 CQAKLPASDPHDD
-580 CVSCLGL
+580 CVSCLGP

-617 AVGGRSPSSGSSHT
+617 AVGGRSPSSGSFHT

-662 PARRTRERSRS
+662 PARRTQERSRS
-673 PSSRGARPRRES
+673 PSSHGARPRRES

-749 GPVAGQPVVPPPV
+749 GPVAGQLVVPPPV

-786 FEEGTEPEVTSQH
+786 FGEGTEPEVTSQH

-877 RKAAAFNMHGASEAG
+877 RKATAFNMHGASKAG

-1007 LWLSQARVQEPDKV
+1007 LWLSQARVQESDKV

-1028 SPGHTFGPAVEEMLQ
+1028 SPGHMFGPAVEEMLQ
-1043 RSVKAREASQQ
+1043 RSVKARGSRRREYRSLIRSHCWMLQSHRGTR
-1054 LAKMWPS
+1054 LAQRLRRCCNAPS
-1061 KPFQPR
+1061 RHVKR
-1067 RPQERQWRRAPPQQ
+1067 HSSWRRCG
-1081 QAQSRGSMTAPSGV
+1081 QASHSNQGDHRRASGAGHRRSSRRNHGAV
-1095 SARGQP
+1095 
-1101 AFVTDNTLVQLSIHC
+1101 
-1116 PRLQALSLSHC
+1116 
-1127 ELITDDGIRHLSNS
+1127 
-1141 TCGHERLQVVELD
+1141 
-1154 NCPLITDVTLEHLK
+1154 
-1168 SCPNLERI
+1168 
-1176 ELYDCQQVTRL
+1176 
-1187 GIKRIRAHLPEIKVH
+1187 
-1202 AYFAPVTPPPSVGGS
+1202 
-1217 GQRLCRCCII
+1217 
-1227 L
+1227 

>member
-1 QAWNVLA
+1 MLGARA
-8 LDGSNWQK
+8 
-16 IDLFN
+16 
-21 FQTDI
+21 
-26 EGRVVENISKR
+26 
-37 CGGFLRQLSLRGCL
+37 
-51 SVGDAAMRT
+51 
-60 FAQNCR
+60 
-66 NIENLNLNGCTKI
+66 
-79 TDSTCISLS
+79 STLGARASTLGAR
-88 KFCSKLKFLDL
+88 
-99 TSCVTLTNNS
+99 TLT
-109 LKAVSEGCR
+109 
-118 NLEHLNISWCD
+118 
-129 QMTKDGIEALVRGCG
+129 
-144 GLRALFLR
+144 
-152 GCTQL
+152 L
-157 DDEALKH
+157 D
-164 LHKHCPELM
+164 
-173 TINMQSCT
+173 T
-181 LVSDEGLV
+181 
-189 SLCRGCHKLEILCLS
+189 
-204 GCSNITDASLT
+204 
-215 ALGFNCPRLKILEG
+215 
-229 ARCSHLTDAGFT
+229 
-241 VLARNCHEL
+241 
-250 EKMDLEECILRKGT
+250 
-264 TNTKIPSTISV
+264 SV
-275 PRSVPAL
+275 L
-282 RRSRSGA
+282 RRSVHAPRCFGARRLVPRRS
-289 FGVSAP
+289 VH
-295 ALGAAL
+295 
-301 LRFVQRFCAW
+301 V
-311 CLVLCTWDS
+311 
-320 VLDAPRRSVHAPRRS
+320 PRRSVHAPRPS
-335 TLWRLDARCTHLDA
+335 TLDTL
-349 RRLVHA
+349 
-355 PRRSA
+355 
-360 LRRFDA
+360 
-366 RCTYIDAWCVD
+366 
-377 ASTLGARTSTL
+377 TLGARTSTL
-388 DASALRCSVHA
+388 DASALDAWRIDASTLGA
-399 PRRSVRRRLDAR
+399 RTSMLDAR
-411 CTHLDASTL
+411 CTHLNARRFGASTL
-420 GACTS
+420 IARTS

-431 LRRSVHAPR
+431 F
-440 RLAHRRL
+440 
-447 DARCTHLDARRFDA
+447 DARR
-461 RCTHLDAR
+461 
-469 RFGARR
+469 
-475 LVRRRLAA
+475 
-483 RCTRLDARCTHLDAR
+483 
-498 RFDARYTHL
+498 
-507 DARRLALRR
+507 
-516 SVHAPRRATLW
+516 
-527 RFDAQCT
+527 
-534 HLDARRFG
+534 
-542 VRRSCI
+542 I
-548 DASTLSARTTMSG
+548 DASTLSARTTMSE

-567 CQAKLPANNPHDD
+567 CQAKLPASDPHDD
-580 CVSCLGL
+580 CVSCLGP
-587 DHAASALADRAY
+587 DHADRAY

-697 SRSPRRGRR
+697 SRSPQRGRR
-706 HQETSG
+706 HQETSR

-1101 AFVTDNTLVQLSIHC
+1101 AFVRPQRGGWR
-1116 PRLQALSLSHC
+1116 PR
-1127 ELITDDGIRHLSNS
+1127 GGGKPRP
-1141 TCGHERLQVVELD
+1141 R
-1154 NCPLITDVTLEHLK
+1154 
-1168 SCPNLERI
+1168 
-1176 ELYDCQQVTRL
+1176 
-1187 GIKRIRAHLPEIKVH
+1187 
-1202 AYFAPVTPPPSVGGS
+1202 GS
-1217 GQRLCRCCII
+1217 GQAPQRHDL
-1227 L
+1227 